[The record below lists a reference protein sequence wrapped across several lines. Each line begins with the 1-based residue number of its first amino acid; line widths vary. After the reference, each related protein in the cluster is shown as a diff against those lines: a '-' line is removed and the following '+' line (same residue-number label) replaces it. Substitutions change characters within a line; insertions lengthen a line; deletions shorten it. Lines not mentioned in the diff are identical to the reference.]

1 LELDRAGASLYAI
14 DVFVTPRPL
23 PVDQSLLPLIAFTAT
38 SALTPGPNNIL
49 LMTSGV
55 NFGFRRTVPHI
66 LGVVV
71 GFPAMVALIGVGI
84 GATILTQPLVHQVVT
99 IVGVLYLLWLAWQIA
114 SADVTPNEGRLL
126 TAEPVAGSKV
136 SPAQGRPMSFL
147 AAAAF
152 QWVNAKAW
160 ISAIGMLAI
169 YAPTGY
175 GVMGGIAIVVGIN
188 LIISIVSATTWTAF
202 GLALARWLGNPLR
215 RRLFNLAMAT
225 LLVLTLVPALREL
238 SGL

>member
-1 LELDRAGASLYAI
+1 MSRRDLQ
-14 DVFVTPRPL
+14 
-23 PVDQSLLPLIAFTAT
+23 VDQSLLPLIAFTAT
-38 SALTPGPNNIL
+38 SAMTPGPNNIL

-55 NFGFRRTVPHI
+55 NFGFRRTLPHI
-66 LGVVV
+66 LGVVI
-71 GFPAMVALIGVGI
+71 GFPAMVALIGIGI
-84 GATILTQPLVHQVVT
+84 GATILTHPLVHLVVT
-99 IVGVLYLLWLAWQIA
+99 IVGILYLLWLAWHIA
-114 SADVTPNEGRLL
+114 SADVTQNDEQLL
-126 TAEPVAGSKV
+126 TAEPAADSK
-136 SPAQGRPMSFL
+136 PAKAQGRPMTFL

-175 GVMGGIAIVVGIN
+175 GVLGGIAIVVGIN

-202 GLALARWLGNPLR
+202 GLALARWLSNPLR
-215 RRLFNLAMAT
+215 RRVFNIAMAA

-238 SGL
+238 AGL